1 MQNPMFLIV
10 VQVRFTFTPAGRNWP
25 DRGREKWPGPQYR
38 AQVYT
43 QILKDLDDA
52 ETKLGATQANGA
64 FGSLKIQ
71 PLP

>member
-1 MQNPMFLIV
+1 MFLIV
-10 VQVRFTFTPAGRNWP
+10 VQVRVTFTPAGRNWP

-38 AQVYT
+38 GTGVH

-64 FGSLKIQ
+64 FRVFKIQ